1 MDVLA
6 IEREAHVPP
15 DQVHGERRD
24 LVKRIV
30 ASSTFRK
37 SPRLCSFLTFICE
50 LAFEGRT
57 EEINEQQ
64 IGAAVFG
71 RKPHYDSSI
80 DGIVRAQASRLR
92 NRLELYFEEEGV
104 AEPTRILI
112 PRGGY
117 VPHFIP
123 QGDAHSHA
131 GTSVTSPV
139 FAEKESPDIVKPTD
153 SAILQPSMWRP
164 RWLFSTSLGLV
175 LLLLLAIPILL
186 LVRRSESNTGGA
198 VLNPL
203 WQQLFVKDHSTLV
216 IYADSALV
224 LYQVGVGHNVG
235 LAEYLKGDY
244 RDESLGKMGTATLTT
259 SELSTRRYTSVVD
272 LEIVRALDHIAE
284 KQNARIDAQ
293 YARDLRPN
301 DLKGGNSILIGAAE
315 SNPWV
320 ELFERNMHFSY
331 TCDRARLICSVI
343 NKSPIGSEP
352 QSWDSAI
359 TDQEHKVYGVVAYL
373 PSLSGTGN
381 TLILEGTGMAGTE
394 ASWDFVSD
402 DSQFLPFLEKIRRPN
417 HSLPHFEVVLGTTN
431 MRGNAAKISVLS
443 WRTVN

>member
-1 MDVLA
+1 
-6 IEREAHVPP
+6 
-15 DQVHGERRD
+15 
-24 LVKRIV
+24 
-30 ASSTFRK
+30 
-37 SPRLCSFLTFICE
+37 
-50 LAFEGRT
+50 
-57 EEINEQQ
+57 
-64 IGAAVFG
+64 
-71 RKPHYDSSI
+71 
-80 DGIVRAQASRLR
+80 
-92 NRLELYFEEEGV
+92 
-104 AEPTRILI
+104 
-112 PRGGY
+112 
-117 VPHFIP
+117 
-123 QGDAHSHA
+123 
-131 GTSVTSPV
+131 
-139 FAEKESPDIVKPTD
+139 
-153 SAILQPSMWRP
+153 
-164 RWLFSTSLGLV
+164 
-175 LLLLLAIPILL
+175 
-186 LVRRSESNTGGA
+186 
-198 VLNPL
+198 
-203 WQQLFVKDHSTLV
+203 
-216 IYADSALV
+216 